1 MSWLSIAFLL
11 AAAIFWFVR
20 RAEVLSMHRITLGGN
35 FPMGCVVAEAAALL
49 LIALVALAMTL

>member
-20 RAEVLSMHRITLGGN
+20 RGEVLSMHRITLGGN
-35 FPMGCVVAEAAALL
+35 FPMGCVIAEAVALL
-49 LIALVALAMTL
+49 AIALIALVMAL

>member
-11 AAAIFWFVR
+11 AASVFWFVR
-20 RAEVLSMHRITLGGN
+20 RAEVLSVHRITLGGN

-49 LIALVALAMTL
+49 AFAIIALAMAL